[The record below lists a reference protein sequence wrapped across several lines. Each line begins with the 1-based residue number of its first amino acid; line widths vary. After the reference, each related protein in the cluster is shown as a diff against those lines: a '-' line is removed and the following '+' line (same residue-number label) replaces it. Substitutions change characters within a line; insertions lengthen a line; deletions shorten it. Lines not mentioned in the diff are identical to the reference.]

1 MAAARAPA
9 VAPCP
14 APMLAVTASR
24 SAVALIRA
32 GSAPV
37 AAAMLAPVIRSAWW
51 AATVAA
57 AIRYAPA
64 GVAAVMGCP
73 PARVCFSSR

>member
-1 MAAARAPA
+1 MSRRVISMAADRALA

-14 APMLAVTASR
+14 APMLAVIAQR

-32 GSAPV
+32 GSAPI
-37 AAAMLAPVIRSAWW
+37 AAAMPAPAIRSAWW

-57 AIRYAPA
+57 AIR
-64 GVAAVMGCP
+64 
-73 PARVCFSSR
+73 